1 MAVHCRWC
9 VRKYKE
15 GQFVDD
21 FVQDSDI
28 VISRSDVHTYAQ
40 VDCWA
45 IYSLLLIDSWIPIH
59 QPPPI
64 RLNRTR
70 IFNFHTSH
78 VSSRFSYHR
87 IAYKISRRPSKRPAT
102 TQDVQWDFNWNAQP
116 SQRGCSPSTRDGHT
130 LFCTQQPW
138 LHSYID
144 LFSRSSVPAA
154 ANQLHVEGECM
165 HRRRNNDSQE

>member
-28 VISRSDVHTYAQ
+28 VISRSDVCTYTQ

-78 VSSRFSYHR
+78 VTSRFSYHR
-87 IAYKISRRPSKRPAT
+87 IAYKISRRPLETTSDHARCAMRFQLECSTIPAWMQSVDSRWSYFFLHTATLTSFVHRPVFAIIR
-102 TQDVQWDFNWNAQP
+102 P
-116 SQRGCSPSTRDGHT
+116 S
-130 LFCTQQPW
+130 
-138 LHSYID
+138 
-144 LFSRSSVPAA
+144 
-154 ANQLHVEGECM
+154 
-165 HRRRNNDSQE
+165 RRKPTPR